1 MKILIWYMESF
12 EYKTSVKSLDG
23 AEEIVEDKKIEN
35 SLVAFIHV
43 EEKDA
48 ENSNSVETKL
58 IKQLKWAAKKNGTDK
73 IVLHSFAHLSKS
85 KGSPEEVK
93 KLFMSAEERLRN
105 SGYEVFQTPF
115 GYFLDLQINAP
126 GFSLARIFKE
136 F

>member
-93 KLFMSAEERLRN
+93 KLFMSAEARLRN
-105 SGYEVFQTPF
+105 SGYEVYQTPF

-126 GFSLARIFKE
+126 GFSMARIFKE

>member
-1 MKILIWYMESF
+1 MKVLIWYMNSF
-12 EYKTSVKSLDG
+12 EYKTSVKSLYNV
-23 AEEIVEDKKIEN
+23 EEITETKKVEN